1 VSIAALLAA
10 VYGTAVLSGIF
21 GMAGGVILMGIFT
34 TLLPVSAA
42 MVTHGLVQLM
52 ANGGRAFLHR
62 KHIQWRI
69 AGLFVLGSVI
79 VGVLLALVAFE
90 PSKPFVFLM
99 LGLCPLAVWTPQN
112 LLNIDAA
119 KASHAI
125 LSSVL
130 VTGVNLSSGASGPLL
145 DIFFVRTA
153 LNRHQIVATKGFT
166 QSFAHITK
174 IAFYGAPLVAVSGA
188 GLPSPWFFAAMVPI
202 SLAGTW
208 TGGLILNR
216 LSDAHFK
223 TITKWI
229 VTVIGI
235 VYLINAARLFLSQ

>member
-10 VYGTAVLSGIF
+10 VFGTAVLSGIF
-21 GMAGGVILMGIFT
+21 GMAGGVILMGVFT

-62 KHIQWRI
+62 EHIQWRI
-69 AGLFVLGSVI
+69 AGLFVAGSVI
-79 VGVLLALVAFE
+79 VALLLALVRFE

-99 LGLCPLAVWTPQN
+99 LGLCPLEVWTPPK

-119 KASHAI
+119 KASHAV
-125 LSSVL
+125 LCSVL

-174 IAFYGAPLVAVSGA
+174 IVFYGAPLIAANGA

-202 SLAGTW
+202 SSASP
-208 TGGLILNR
+208 I
-216 LSDAHFK
+216 
-223 TITKWI
+223 
-229 VTVIGI
+229 
-235 VYLINAARLFLSQ
+235 

>member
-1 VSIAALLAA
+1 MSIAALLAA

-21 GMAGGVILMGIFT
+21 GMAGGVILMGVFT

-52 ANGGRAFLHR
+52 ANGGRAFLYR
-62 KHIQWRI
+62 QHIQWRI
-69 AGLFVLGSVI
+69 AGLFVLGSVVI
-79 VGVLLALVAFE
+79 AILLSLVRFI

-99 LGLCPLAVWTPQN
+99 LGLCPLAIWVPQK

-119 KASHAI
+119 KASHAV
-125 LSSVL
+125 LCSVL

-145 DIFFVRTA
+145 DIFFVRTQ

-174 IAFYGAPLVAVSGA
+174 IVFYGVPLFATGGA

-216 LSDAHFK
+216 LSDHHFK
-223 TITKWI
+223 AITRWI
-229 VTVIGI
+229 ITVIGI
-235 VYLINAARLFLSQ
+235 TYLINAARLFLSQ